1 MIRGVRMREE
11 MLVTRT
17 LLLLELFL
25 IELQSCAR
33 GSICLVIFVET
44 KGYNLL
50 LLWNCEPN

>member
-25 IELQSCAR
+25 IELQSCAQVHGAR
-33 GSICLVIFVET
+33 SVSLF
-44 KGYNLL
+44 L
-50 LLWNCEPN
+50 